1 MVPTI
6 LCVCHQEIGETVVDK
21 GLGHTCRTE
30 LKNIMVM
37 TKRKVIRVCVGRK

>member
-30 LKNIMVM
+30 LKNMVM
-37 TKRKVIRVCVGRK
+37 TEWRVIRVCVGEK

>member
-6 LCVCHQEIGETVVDK
+6 LYVCHQEIGETVVDK

-30 LKNIMVM
+30 LKNMVM
-37 TKRKVIRVCVGRK
+37 TKCKVIRVCVGRK